1 MSDVSSPAIV
11 KTYGDLMNDG
21 AIQLS
26 FTLPVAKSDK
36 ARVAAEKMAEQMGLS
51 DVKILHMES
60 IDTEFTFFVVYATCN
75 FTVDMDAIEVPVLE
89 YPQMEF
95 DEINDLLQKNFNQPL
110 TVLGACIGTDAH
122 TVGIDAIFNM
132 KGYMGNYGLE
142 RYPMFKAIN
151 LRAQVD
157 VNDLAKQVVDKKAD
171 VVMVSRVVTQRDSH
185 VEEFKKF
192 LTALNELDG
201 VNPNLIKICGGPRVT
216 HKEAKEWGFDAG
228 FGPGTLP
235 SHVAS
240 YVATEI
246 IKRKA

>member
-1 MSDVSSPAIV
+1 MTEASSVI
-11 KTYGDLMNDG
+11 KTYGDLMDDG

-36 ARVAAEKMAEQMGLS
+36 AREAAKKMAEQMGLS

-60 IDTEFTFFVVYATCN
+60 IDKEFTFFVVYATCN
-75 FTVDMDAIEVPVLE
+75 VTVDMDQIEVPVLE
-89 YPQMEF
+89 YPQLEF
-95 DEINDLLQKNFNQPL
+95 NDINKTLQNELKQPL

-142 RYPMFKAIN
+142 RYPMFNAIN

-192 LTALNELDG
+192 LAALNELEG
-201 VNPNLIKICGGPRVT
+201 VNPKLIKICGGPRVT

-240 YVATEI
+240 YVAHEVL
-246 IKRKA
+246 KRRG